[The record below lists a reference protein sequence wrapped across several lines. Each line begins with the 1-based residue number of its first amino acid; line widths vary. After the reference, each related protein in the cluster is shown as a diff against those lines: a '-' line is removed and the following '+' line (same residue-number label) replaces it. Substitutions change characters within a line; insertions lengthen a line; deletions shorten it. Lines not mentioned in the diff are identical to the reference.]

1 MYLKTNYDE
10 FRQLNEADKIS
21 QVRQYYIEKAKAK
34 GKYEMPWWMGGTT
47 NVNLSFYA
55 DLDIEEKREI
65 ETRALIL
72 FESLFNV
79 SKDRQNKYKTFS
91 LWLCTNYSLL
101 CTNMRDLFTAGGS
114 YHYING
120 QKLEHPYP
128 HIVGDLLNSLP
139 RIKKMLKDP
148 DYMLMKSIEEFW
160 DSKYD
165 RNNLL
170 SSWVNMIEDK
180 FKSQAELKDIPIRE
194 LIEMEAIAQI

>member
-1 MYLKTNYDE
+1 MDTNYDE

-55 DLDIEEKREI
+55 DLEPDEKREI
-65 ETRALIL
+65 ETKAFIL
-72 FESLFNV
+72 FDSLFNV

-91 LWLCTNYSLL
+91 LWL

-139 RIKKMLKDP
+139 RINKMLNNP

-165 RNNLL
+165 RNDLL
-170 SSWVNMIEDK
+170 ASWVNMIEDK
-180 FKSQAELKDIPIRE
+180 FKSQEELKDIPIRE
-194 LIEMEAIAQI
+194 LIEMEATAQI